1 MAIMKV
7 GPIAIIS
14 GLALAGIGAAATL
27 MSRDGK
33 QTVAPA
39 PAAVESPAPA
49 QIAQANES
57 ADAEIPD
64 AGGEV
69 AQASTSAPAGI
80 DFMIGSVDD
89 LRRDQL
95 SAPFEKIESVAAE
108 TKVWVATADVASA
121 PGVETFYHLKGP
133 LTCGRIGCDLI
144 VVSGGSNGLHAVE
157 DVFKLMASEIS
168 VFEGLTL
175 SRIGDLG
182 VQVMETYE
190 TVPILERE
198 KERKAKGMI
207 VG

>member
-144 VVSGGSNGLHAVE
+144 VVSASKAVLLETIAEGVSSPQIDTLIVNQGTDTAVTWVFNGS
-157 DVFKLMASEIS
+157 K
-168 VFEGLTL
+168 FEE
-175 SRIGDLG
+175 SR
-182 VQVMETYE
+182 
-190 TVPILERE
+190 
-198 KERKAKGMI
+198 
-207 VG
+207 

>member
-33 QTVAPA
+33 QTAAPA

-49 QIAQANES
+49 QIAQADES

-95 SAPFEKIESVAAE
+95 SAPLEKIESVAAE
-108 TKVWVATADVASA
+108 TKVWVAAADVASA

-144 VVSGGSNGLHAVE
+144 VVSASKAVLLETIAEGVSSPQIDTLIVNQGTDTSVTWVFNGS
-157 DVFKLMASEIS
+157 K
-168 VFEGLTL
+168 FEA
-175 SRIGDLG
+175 R
-182 VQVMETYE
+182 
-190 TVPILERE
+190 R
-198 KERKAKGMI
+198 
-207 VG
+207 

>member
-33 QTVAPA
+33 QTAAPA

-49 QIAQANES
+49 QIAQADES

-69 AQASTSAPAGI
+69 AQASTSSPAGI

-95 SAPFEKIESVAAE
+95 SAPLEKIESVAAE

-144 VVSGGSNGLHAVE
+144 VVSASKAVLLETIAEGVSSPQIDTLIVNQGTDTVVTWVFNGS
-157 DVFKLMASEIS
+157 K
-168 VFEGLTL
+168 FE
-175 SRIGDLG
+175 
-182 VQVMETYE
+182 
-190 TVPILERE
+190 ER
-198 KERKAKGMI
+198 R
-207 VG
+207 

>member
-33 QTVAPA
+33 QTAAPA

-49 QIAQANES
+49 QIAQADES

-69 AQASTSAPAGI
+69 AQASTSSPAGI

-89 LRRDQL
+89 LRRNQL
-95 SAPFEKIESVAAE
+95 SAPLEKIESVAAE
-108 TKVWVATADVASA
+108 TKVWVAAADVASA

-144 VVSGGSNGLHAVE
+144 VVSASKAVLLETIAEGVSSPQIDTLIVNQGTDTVVTWVFNGS
-157 DVFKLMASEIS
+157 K
-168 VFEGLTL
+168 FE
-175 SRIGDLG
+175 
-182 VQVMETYE
+182 
-190 TVPILERE
+190 ER
-198 KERKAKGMI
+198 R
-207 VG
+207 

>member
-33 QTVAPA
+33 QTAAPA
-39 PAAVESPAPA
+39 SAAVESPAPA
-49 QIAQANES
+49 QIAQADES

-64 AGGEV
+64 AGGKV
-69 AQASTSAPAGI
+69 SQAPTSAPAGI

-89 LRRDQL
+89 LRRNQL
-95 SAPFEKIESVAAE
+95 SAPLEKIESVAAE
-108 TKVWVATADVASA
+108 TKVWVAAADVASA

-144 VVSGGSNGLHAVE
+144 VVSASKAVLLETIAEGVSSPQIDTLIVNQGTDTAVTWVFNGS
-157 DVFKLMASEIS
+157 K
-168 VFEGLTL
+168 FE
-175 SRIGDLG
+175 
-182 VQVMETYE
+182 
-190 TVPILERE
+190 ER
-198 KERKAKGMI
+198 R
-207 VG
+207 

>member
-33 QTVAPA
+33 QTAAPA

-49 QIAQANES
+49 QIAQADES

-69 AQASTSAPAGI
+69 AQASTSSPAGI

-89 LRRDQL
+89 LRRNQL
-95 SAPFEKIESVAAE
+95 SAPLEKIESVAAE

-144 VVSGGSNGLHAVE
+144 VVSASKAVLLETIAEGVSSPQIDTLIVNQGTDTVVTWVFNGS
-157 DVFKLMASEIS
+157 K
-168 VFEGLTL
+168 FE
-175 SRIGDLG
+175 
-182 VQVMETYE
+182 
-190 TVPILERE
+190 ER
-198 KERKAKGMI
+198 R
-207 VG
+207 

>member
-33 QTVAPA
+33 QTAAPA

-49 QIAQANES
+49 QIAQADES

-69 AQASTSAPAGI
+69 AQASTSSPAGI

-89 LRRDQL
+89 LRRNQL
-95 SAPFEKIESVAAE
+95 SALLEKIESVAAE
-108 TKVWVATADVASA
+108 TKVWVAAADVASA

-144 VVSGGSNGLHAVE
+144 VVSASKAVLLETIAEGVSSPQIDTLIVNQGTDTVVTWVFNGS
-157 DVFKLMASEIS
+157 K
-168 VFEGLTL
+168 FE
-175 SRIGDLG
+175 
-182 VQVMETYE
+182 
-190 TVPILERE
+190 ER
-198 KERKAKGMI
+198 R
-207 VG
+207 